1 MATKKNE
8 ILGLNQYMKSDKML
22 YIIYTDIY
30 RKLEKYMDMQI
41 IWKNLK

>member
-8 ILGLNQYMKSDKML
+8 ILGLNQYMKSDKMP

-30 RKLEKYMDMQI
+30 R
-41 IWKNLK
+41 